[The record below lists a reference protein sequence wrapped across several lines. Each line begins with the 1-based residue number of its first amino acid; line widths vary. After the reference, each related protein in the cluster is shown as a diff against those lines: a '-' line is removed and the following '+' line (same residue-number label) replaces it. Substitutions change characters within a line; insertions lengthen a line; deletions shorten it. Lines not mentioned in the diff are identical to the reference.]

1 MSTGSDQV
9 YASTVSSGLSGG
21 SIQSLN
27 NWLSFPWNVSQ
38 STAYTQ
44 EAGRAMCVRAEN
56 SLGPS
61 MTGYPDAPYSI
72 PLIAPYVKNQTWNYG
87 TMLNSGFN
95 PNNPY
100 KTYYAPNPPG
110 ANLSTLNEVL
120 PIKTATCAVSG
131 YTKPFA
137 P

>member
-1 MSTGSDQV
+1 M
-9 YASTVSSGLSGG
+9 
-21 SIQSLN
+21 QSLN
-27 NWLSFPWNVSQ
+27 NWLSFPWSTAQ

-44 EAGRAMCVRAEN
+44 GSGRAMCVRSEN

-72 PLIAPYVKNQTWNYG
+72 PLIAPYVKNQTWNYS
-87 TMLNSGFN
+87 TMLTSGFS

-100 KTYYAPNPPG
+100 QTYYAPSPPG
-110 ANLSTLNEVL
+110 GDSSILNSVV
-120 PIKTATCAVSG
+120 PVKAATCAVSG